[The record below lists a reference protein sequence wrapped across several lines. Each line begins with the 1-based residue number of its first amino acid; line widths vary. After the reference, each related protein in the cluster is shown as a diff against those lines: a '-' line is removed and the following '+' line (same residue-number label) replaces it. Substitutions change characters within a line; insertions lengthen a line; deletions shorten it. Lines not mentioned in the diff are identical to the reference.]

1 MLKAARWL
9 LNCAVVAV
17 FIVVKRIQFFLFPRL
32 KEETMQQE
40 SDRIMTDERANFFGW
55 DKRALD
61 RFNFTWNMLLVGSK
75 S

>member
-1 MLKAARWL
+1 MLKAAQWL

-32 KEETMQQE
+32 KEETMQPE